1 MCRNIKTLYNFAP
14 PATDEEIGASA
25 LQFVRKLS
33 GLHHPSKTN
42 EAAFERAV
50 DRVTGAARELLDSLV
65 TQAPPRDRE
74 REAAKAR
81 ERRHR
86 HYVPSSAPS

>member
-1 MCRNIKTLYNFAP
+1 
-14 PATDEEIGASA
+14 
-25 LQFVRKLS
+25 
-33 GLHHPSKTN
+33 LHHPSKAN

-65 TQAPPRDRE
+65 TQAPPRDRKV
-74 REAAKAR
+74 EAAKAR
-81 ERRHR
+81 ERSQR